1 MTAWT
6 AVPRFAAAA
15 LMVLIAVPAFAADP
29 IYPTGSRI
37 GLTPPGKM
45 TASATIRGF
54 EDQDAQ
60 AAIIIIEMPQQAYPE
75 VEKGLSHAAFQKQG
89 LTEEKREPVT
99 LAAGNGVLIVGRQ
112 ETEGRKIRK
121 WILLAE
127 VADLTALVAVQVPA
141 EAIASYPD
149 DEVHRALTSLA
160 VRPSV
165 PVDEQ
170 LRLLPFAFSELSGL
184 RPFRVLPPAGAFLTQ
199 GPKDTAD
206 ATEQPFLAVSVGQ
219 GGPEQTSDRDNF
231 ARNLLSTLGDV
242 KDLRIVGRDMFKIA
256 AIPTHEIQAE
266 ALDPKTNTPMK
277 LVQWIRFGN
286 GAFVRLVGIARAD
299 AWSDAFPRFRA
310 VRDGIRA
317 AQ

>member
-1 MTAWT
+1 MTAST
-6 AVPRFAAAA
+6 VLPRFAAAA
-15 LMVLIAVPAFAADP
+15 LMVLLAVPALAADP
-29 IYPTGSRI
+29 TFPVGSRI
-37 GLTPPGKM
+37 GLIPPGKM
-45 TASATIRGF
+45 TPSETLRGF
-54 EDQDAQ
+54 EDRDAQ
-60 AAIIIIEMPQQAYPE
+60 AAIIMIEMPQQAYAE
-75 VEKGLSHAAFQKQG
+75 VEKGLNHAAFQRQG

-99 LAAGNGVLIVGRQ
+99 LSSGNGVLIVGRQ

-121 WILLAE
+121 WILLAA

-141 EAIASYPD
+141 EAAASYPD
-149 DEVHRALTSLA
+149 DEMHRALTSLA
-160 VRPSV
+160 VRSSV

-170 LRLLPFAFSELSGL
+170 LRLLPFAFNELSGL
-184 RPFRVLPPAGAFLTQ
+184 RPFRVLPPAGAFLTE
-199 GPKDTAD
+199 GPKDTLD
-206 ATEQPFLAVSVGQ
+206 ATEQPLLAVSIGQ

-231 ARNLLSTLGDV
+231 ARNLLSGLGDV
-242 KDLRIVGRDMFKIA
+242 KDLRIVGRDMFKIET
-256 AIPTHEIQAE
+256 IPTHEIQAE

-286 GAFVRLVGIARAD
+286 GAYVRLVGIARAD